1 MIDAHHHFW
10 WLAKWRHHWP
20 DAAGGRLD
28 RDFTADDLRPELER
42 CGIAG
47 SVLVQVAQ
55 HTEETTEFLKV
66 ARATPFVRGVV
77 GWVPLAD
84 TDACGRALERL
95 RDDKLV
101 GIRPLMAYE
110 PDPAWLLQDKVV
122 ESLRLVSAAGL
133 AFDAIP
139 INPAQLKSVVAL
151 GERLPDLPV
160 VVNHLGR
167 PPIPEQGFEP
177 WASLVAAGAG
187 NPNMAMKLSIGLDII
202 MRWTWSTVDVRRYCD
217 HVLDR
222 FGAARVMAASN
233 WPVILL
239 GGSYAEVWAGITE
252 LVRGLSPSERQ
263 LVLGGTAERVYRLPR
278 Q

>member
-28 RDFTADDLRPELER
+28 RDFTAADLRPELER

-55 HTEETTEFLKV
+55 HTDETAEFLKV
-66 ARATPFVRGVV
+66 ARAHPFVRGVV

-84 TDACGRALERL
+84 PDACARALKSL
-95 RDDKLV
+95 GDPKLV
-101 GIRPLMAYE
+101 GVRPLMAYE
-110 PDPAWLLQDKVV
+110 PDPAWLLQDRVM

-139 INPAQLKSVVAL
+139 INTAQLKSVVEL
-151 GERLPDLPV
+151 GRRLPDLRI

-167 PPIPEQGFEP
+167 PPIPEHGWEP
-177 WASLVAAGAG
+177 WASLAAAGADL
-187 NPNMAMKLSIGLDII
+187 PNMTMKLSIGLDII
-202 MRWTWSTVDVRRYCD
+202 MRWKWATEDVRRYAD
-217 HVLDR
+217 FVLER
-222 FGAARVMAASN
+222 FGPARVMAASN

-239 GGSYAEVWAGITE
+239 GGSYAEVWAGLTD
-252 LVRGLSPSERQ
+252 LVRGLPAAERQ
-263 LVLGGTAERVYRLPR
+263 MVLGGTAERVYLLPR